1 MEVLSLQ
8 TFYGIYLRLQFWIN
22 KVLRSLTDE
31 RKTEAEDKDIDFRL
45 TGVQKIIMRNV
56 ILYLLHQRDCIDRM
70 MTLDIHDKDDF
81 EWQSKLKVFWS
92 DKENINPLISSN
104 GPVIACGGWQQQ
116 LGTEYL
122 GSHKRLPLSP

>member
-8 TFYGIYLRLQFWIN
+8 TFYGIFLRLQFWIN

-31 RKTEAEDKDIDFRL
+31 RKTDAEDKDIDFKL

-56 ILYLLHQRDCIDRM
+56 LLYLLHQRDCIDRM

-92 DKENINPLISSN
+92 DKETLNPLLGSN
-104 GPVIACGGWQQQ
+104 GPIVTCGGWQQ
-116 LGTEYL
+116 
-122 GSHKRLPLSP
+122 